1 MVKDLLYGKKIVLGV
16 TGCIA
21 AYKSA
26 YLIRDLVKRG
36 AEVKVVMSPSATQF
50 IAPLTLSTLSKN
62 AVVVNI
68 FPDTKNHNTN
78 LNTWHIDLAQWS
90 DLILIAPATVNTV
103 AKIAYGFADNA
114 LTTLA
119 AAARS
124 TVVLAP
130 AADVD
135 MYENPATKE
144 NLAKLESLGYFIVEA
159 EEGELASGL
168 SGKGRLAEL
177 DKIIDSVE
185 LVLSGFEKD
194 LKGKKI
200 LVTAGPTIE
209 DIDPVRF
216 IANRSSGKMGYA
228 LAKAAF
234 LRGADVTLI
243 SGTSSEIAY
252 QEINKLNVRS
262 ADEMKKAVDK
272 ELKKNDFLIM
282 SAAVADYKPVKV
294 SSKKMKKE
302 KNLTEIKITKTTD
315 ILSSIKKENKIIVGF
330 ALETDNEIANAK
342 KKLKEKQLDMIVL
355 NSLKDKRSGFEFETN
370 KVTLIKKSG
379 KTIKLPLQSKFQ
391 IANKILDQLF

>member
-1 MVKDLLYGKKIVLGV
+1 MQKDFLYGKKIVLGV

-36 AEVKVVMSPSATQF
+36 AEVKVVMTPSATQF
-50 IAPLTLSTLSKN
+50 ITPLTLSTLSKN
-62 AVVVNI
+62 AVVVNM
-68 FPDTKNHNTN
+68 FPETKNGNTS
-78 LNTWHIDLAQWS
+78 LNTWHIDLAQWA

-114 LTTLA
+114 LTTVA
-119 AAARS
+119 AASRS
-124 TVVLAP
+124 PVVLAP

-135 MYENPATKE
+135 MYENPTTKE
-144 NLAKLESLGYFIVEA
+144 NLAKLESLGYYIVEA

-168 SGKGRLAEL
+168 NGKGRLAEL
-177 DKIIDSVE
+177 DKIIDAVE

-194 LKGKKI
+194 IKEKNFLI
-200 LVTAGPTIE
+200 TAGPTFE

-216 IANRSSGKMGYA
+216 IGNRSSGKMGYA

-252 QEINKLNVRS
+252 QEINIINVRS

-272 ELKKNDFLIM
+272 ELKKNDVLIM
-282 SAAVADYKPVKV
+282 SAAVADYKPAKV
-294 SSKKMKKE
+294 SSKKLKKE
-302 KNLTEIKITKTTD
+302 KNLTEIKITKTAD

-342 KKLKEKQLDMIVL
+342 RKLKEKKLDMIVL
-355 NSLKDKRSGFEFETN
+355 NSLQDRRSGFEFDTN
-370 KVTLIKKSG
+370 KVTIIKKTG
-379 KTIKLPLQSKFQ
+379 NAIKLPLQSKFQ
-391 IANKILDQLF
+391 VANKILDQLV

>member
-1 MVKDLLYGKKIVLGV
+1 M
-16 TGCIA
+16 
-21 AYKSA
+21 
-26 YLIRDLVKRG
+26 
-36 AEVKVVMSPSATQF
+36 
-50 IAPLTLSTLSKN
+50 
-62 AVVVNI
+62 
-68 FPDTKNHNTN
+68 
-78 LNTWHIDLAQWS
+78 
-90 DLILIAPATVNTV
+90 
-103 AKIAYGFADNA
+103 
-114 LTTLA
+114 
-119 AAARS
+119 
-124 TVVLAP
+124 
-130 AADVD
+130 
-135 MYENPATKE
+135 
-144 NLAKLESLGYFIVEA
+144 EA

-185 LVLSGFEKD
+185 LILSGFEKD

-216 IANRSSGKMGYA
+216 IGNRSSGKMGYA

-243 SGTSSEIAY
+243 SGNSSEIAY
-252 QEINKLNVRS
+252 QGINMVNVRS

-272 ELKKNDFLIM
+272 ELKKNDCLIM
-282 SAAVADYKPVKV
+282 TAAVADYKPAKV
-294 SSKKMKKE
+294 SSKKLKKE
-302 KNLTEIKITKTTD
+302 KNLTEIKITKTSD
-315 ILSSIKKENKIIVGF
+315 ILSSIKKENKIVVGF

-355 NSLKDKRSGFEFETN
+355 NSLKDKRSGFDFDTN

-391 IANKILDQLF
+391 IANKILSEILIS

>member
-1 MVKDLLYGKKIVLGV
+1 MQKDILLGKKIVLGV

-26 YLIRDLVKRG
+26 HLIRDLIKRG
-36 AEVKVVMSPSATQF
+36 AEVKVVMTASATQF
-50 IAPLTLSTLSKN
+50 ITPLTLSTLSKKT
-62 AVVVNI
+62 VVVNM
-68 FPDTKNHNTN
+68 FPETINSSTG
-78 LNTWHIDLAQWS
+78 LNTWHIDMAQWA

-103 AKIAYGFADNA
+103 AKIANGFADNA
-114 LTTLA
+114 LTTVA

-124 TVVLAP
+124 PIVLAP
-130 AADVD
+130 AADID
-135 MYENPATKE
+135 MYENPIAE
-144 NLAKLESLGYFIVEA
+144 NNLSNLELLGYFIVDA

-168 SGKGRLAEL
+168 TGKGRLAEL

-185 LVLSGFEKD
+185 LVLSGFAKD

-200 LVTAGPTIE
+200 LVTAGPTYE

-216 IANRSSGKMGYA
+216 IGNRSSGKMGYE

-252 QEINKLNVRS
+252 QEINKVNVRS
-262 ADEMKKAVDK
+262 SDEMKKVVDK
-272 ELKKNDFLIM
+272 ELKKNSFLIM
-282 SAAVADYKPVKV
+282 SAAVADYKPAKI
-294 SSKKMKKE
+294 SSKKLKKE
-302 KNLTEIKITKTTD
+302 KNLSEIEIVKTAD
-315 ILSSIKKENKIIVGF
+315 ILSSIKKENKIIAGF

-355 NSLKDKRSGFEFETN
+355 NSLKDKKSGFEFDTN
-370 KVTLIKKSG
+370 KVTIIKKGG

-391 IANKILDQLF
+391 VANKILDQLF

>member
-1 MVKDLLYGKKIVLGV
+1 MQKDLLYGKKIVLGV
-16 TGCIA
+16 AGCIA

-36 AEVKVVMSPSATQF
+36 TEVKVVMSPSATQF
-50 IAPLTLSTLSKN
+50 ITPLTLSTLSKN
-62 AVVVNI
+62 AVVVDM
-68 FPDTKNHNTN
+68 FPENKNGSTN
-78 LNTWHIDLAQWS
+78 LNTWHIDLAQWA
-90 DLILIAPATVNTV
+90 DLILIAPATVNTI

-124 TVVLAP
+124 PIVLAP

-135 MYENPATKE
+135 MYENPTTKE
-144 NLAKLESLGYFIVEA
+144 NLAKLESLRYYIVEA

-185 LVLSGFEKD
+185 FVLSGFEKN
-194 LKGKKI
+194 LYGKKI

-216 IANRSSGKMGYA
+216 IGNRSSGKMGYA

-243 SGTSSEIAY
+243 SGTSSEIVY
-252 QEINKLNVRS
+252 QEINMINIRS

-272 ELKKNDFLIM
+272 ELKKNDCLIM
-282 SAAVADYKPVKV
+282 SAAVADYKPAKV
-294 SSKKMKKE
+294 SAKKLKKE

-315 ILSSIKKENKIIVGF
+315 ILSSINKENKIIVGF

-355 NSLKDKRSGFEFETN
+355 NSLKDKRSGFEFDTN
-370 KVTLIKKSG
+370 KVTLIKKNG

-391 IANKILDQLF
+391 IANKILDELF